1 MFLIIS
7 SQMRCKVL
15 VLGRVLER
23 GATDEDCRWLICR
36 VTRWLETSLVVHCL
50 SLFALN
56 AGATGS
62 ILAQGTRSYM
72 PWVSDSCSVV
82 SDSLQPTRLLCPWNS
97 PGKNTGVSCHFLLQ
111 RIFPTQGWMWPN
123 PHCRWMLLP
132 SELLGNPMVLSKHS
146 ESRQRLLKIFIL
158 SEKARHNHTVFKGTY
173 LKCKQKDK

>member
-1 MFLIIS
+1 MRQLIRRTS
-7 SQMRCKVL
+7 SEIIHWKY
-15 VLGRVLER
+15 
-23 GATDEDCRWLICR
+23 
-36 VTRWLETSLVVHCL
+36 SLKITAMVFSVC
-50 SLFALN
+50 
-56 AGATGS
+56 
-62 ILAQGTRSYM
+62 
-72 PWVSDSCSVV
+72 VSCSVV

-97 PGKNTGVSCHFLLQ
+97 PGKSTGVSCHFLLQ